1 MSIDAELARRIRLVG
16 LDVDGV
22 LTDGGVYIG
31 QVGDHTVEMKRFHI
45 QDGLG
50 IKFLRQAGIVVVLV
64 SGRRSDAT
72 ELRARELKVDELFQ
86 DSAAKLPA
94 FAAILERRGI
104 GWDECAFVGDDLPDL
119 PLLERVALAITVP
132 AAVPEVRAC
141 AHVVTTLGGGQG
153 AVREVAELIL
163 RPRGVWDDLVTSY
176 LVERGDVEA
185 RSSRTR

>member
-1 MSIDAELARRIRLVG
+1 MIDVELARRIRLVG

-31 QVGDHTVEMKRFHI
+31 QVGDHPVEMKRFHI

-50 IKFLRQAGIVVVLV
+50 VKFLRQAGIVVVLV

-104 GWDECAFVGDDLPDL
+104 AWDECAFVGDDLPDL

-132 AAVPEVRAC
+132 GAVPEVRAC
-141 AHVVTTLGGGQG
+141 ARVVTKLGGGQG

-163 RPRGVWDDLVTSY
+163 RPRGVWDDLVTDY

-185 RSSRTR
+185 RSSRPR